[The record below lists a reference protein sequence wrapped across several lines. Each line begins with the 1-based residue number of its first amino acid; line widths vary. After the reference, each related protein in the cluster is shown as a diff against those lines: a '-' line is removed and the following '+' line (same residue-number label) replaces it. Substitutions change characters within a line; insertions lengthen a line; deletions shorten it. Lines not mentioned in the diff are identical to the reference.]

1 MKYHTKKLPGFL
13 VVMMFLVPVCLR
25 AQDTIHITLPEAE
38 KQFLQNNL
46 SLLAERYNIDMARAQ
61 VIQARL
67 YNNPTLILNGNLYN
81 PQRNKILDVSN
92 KTGQYDIGLQQL
104 IRLAGKR
111 NKEIKLAE
119 TSVSLSENQF
129 FDLVRTLRYS
139 LRSEFYNLFYLQ
151 QSVNTYE
158 QQIRS
163 LEIMSAAYNELQ
175 AKGVVPLKDA
185 VRIRS
190 LLYSLQTELA
200 GLVNQLNE
208 SESNLQLLL
217 QNNKTYFIADSNT
230 TAMQASSYR
239 QLNVLSLIDTAYV
252 NRYDLKAAETNLLLS
267 KQNYSLQKALAK
279 TDLTLGAEFD
289 KRGSFV
295 DNASFL
301 TVTIDLPFFKRNQGN
316 IRAARWS
323 IKQSE
328 AGVELAKQTVENE
341 VRKDYVRLLNS
352 EKMLRS
358 IDPDFQLQFEKLM
371 QGVTDN
377 FRKKNIS
384 LIEFI
389 DFQESYRNNTVQFNQ
404 LQNEMQQA
412 AEALNF
418 AVGKTILN
426 N

>member
-1 MKYHTKKLPGFL
+1 M
-13 VVMMFLVPVCLR
+13 
-25 AQDTIHITLPEAE
+25 
-38 KQFLQNNL
+38 
-46 SLLAERYNIDMARAQ
+46 
-61 VIQARL
+61 
-67 YNNPTLILNGNLYN
+67 
-81 PQRNKILDVSN
+81 
-92 KTGQYDIGLQQL
+92 
-104 IRLAGKR
+104 
-111 NKEIKLAE
+111 
-119 TSVSLSENQF
+119 SLSENQF

-139 LRSEFYNLFYLQ
+139 LRSEFYNRCYLQ

-200 GLVNQLNE
+200 GMVNQLNE

-239 QLNVLSLIDTAYV
+239 QLNVLSLIDTAYA